1 MELPVLDRKSTL
13 APLLLPGCSTIHP
26 SRMTHGTLHK
36 IAGIAILLV
45 FVLGSFGC
53 GEQPTPY
60 RPPTT
65 VFQTAAPSIE
75 SPTPAPAAQ
84 PGITLP
90 PQATPQCTDS
100 LTYLEDVTFPAG
112 AAVKPGASL
121 DKRWLI
127 QNSGTCNW
135 NERYRLK
142 FVSGAELGAP
152 LEQALFPA
160 RSGTKATLRV
170 NFTAPTEPGTY
181 QSAWQAYDPQGQPFG
196 DPIYL
201 QVIVSTSAP

>member
-1 MELPVLDRKSTL
+1 M
-13 APLLLPGCSTIHP
+13 
-26 SRMTHGTLHK
+26 LHK
-36 IAGIAILLV
+36 IAGIAILLA

-65 VFQTAAPSIE
+65 VFQTAPPSIE
-75 SPTPAPAAQ
+75 SPTPAPTAQ
-84 PGITLP
+84 LRITLP

-100 LTYLEDVTFPAG
+100 LTYLEDVTFPDG
-112 AAVKPGASL
+112 ATVKPGASL

-142 FVSGAELGAP
+142 FVSGADLGAP
-152 LEQALFPA
+152 LDQALFPA

>member
-1 MELPVLDRKSTL
+1 
-13 APLLLPGCSTIHP
+13 
-26 SRMTHGTLHK
+26 MTHGTLHK

-53 GEQPTPY
+53 GERPTPY

-65 VFQTAAPSIE
+65 VFQTADPSIE
-75 SPTPAPAAQ
+75 SPTPAPSAQ
-84 PGITLP
+84 LSITLH

-100 LTYLEDVTFPAG
+100 LTYLEDVTFPDG
-112 AAVKPGASL
+112 ATVKPGASL

-135 NERYRLK
+135 DERYRLK
-142 FVSGAELGAP
+142 FVSGVELGAP

-170 NFTAPTEPGTY
+170 TFTAPTEPGTY